1 MGAKE
6 IGRKFKQAR
15 EKLKLTQADVA
26 DKAGLHVNYYARIER
41 GDYPGGRE
49 TLKTVAKVLGIK
61 NLNIL

>member
-1 MGAKE
+1 MGDKD

-15 EKLKLTQADVA
+15 EKKKLTQAEVA
-26 DKAGLHVNYYARIER
+26 EKAGLNVNYYARIER

-49 TLKTVAKVLGIK
+49 ALRSIAKVLGIK